1 MDPRAAERQASL
13 CDATSGSEAVA
24 RVERVYIITCHRRRR
39 RCVLLI
45 AVRRR
50 ASTAAAVI
58 FNNGRNFYRPLSDH
72 NLLPELFDDETMKR
86 RAKSV
91 PRASSSNSSVLCRA
105 IRRERRGV
113 VGGGRPCSSD
123 GAMLSTGESLIYC
136 DGGGWRWMR
145 GEFPH
150 NREERTS
157 ERDPASVR

>member
-113 VGGGRPCSSD
+113 VGGGGRAPLMEPCYPP
-123 GAMLSTGESLIYC
+123 ESPLYIVMVAA
-136 DGGGWRWMR
+136 GGGC
-145 GEFPH
+145 GVSFP
-150 NREERTS
+150 TIAKGDLGKGS
-157 ERDPASVR
+157 S